1 MKKSDFIQHY
11 GHNIDINLTTKR
23 MGYMNHVDDKKLIDW
38 IKNQE
43 FSKLA
48 FLDKCWDTH
57 ENEWYIGFYY
67 FIQYLKQ
74 ENLDGVLAKIIS
86 RYHNES
92 SAYCY
97 LGDVANKIYG
107 SFNNQHIPASFYR
120 HATVLNTNNTDAN
133 WGLFITNGDTNSCIN
148 SLKSDYEC
156 GQFEPLGHRF
166 DSLTYHKYKISKF
179 SPQDWQTIK
188 TIIQDDRITCK
199 KDMLLCAHFYLDE
212 IEDAL
217 SLINAVDRVDIK
229 IIKTYFNRGLISKDL
244 AISKLYCFDIDDFL
258 GDDYQSIYQEYVKEA
273 RKGKANPTRIVLMQK
288 AFRAREYKDIVTY
301 YEESSEDDQL
311 FRLGVEPRLYYLL
324 ALSYLNQSPNK
335 QALEFVNSKVG
346 TLYDESLALYQAVK
360 IRHNIDDLKKNS
372 SENTVFFC
380 EIEYFKPYQEAV
392 DTLNNIYLIKHYLHE
407 LMSKDL
413 DSLKTKWNNVYH
425 HHQLEKMKTKL
436 ADSDMD
442 SDDFLRLYKLGI
454 MCNEF
459 DFVINSVTVFHQT
472 NLPTMLSYNYIGD
485 CYSFK
490 EEFSTAFEYYT
501 LALDLMSLSKDY
513 SHTIIS
519 NYLSCAEKLPNI
531 EIAKDDF
538 DELRNKF
545 NIELTNR
552 FKWDRFAA
560 KNGGLFK
567 YSPFNINTIDAL
579 TNQYIYLA
587 SKEQLND
594 PIELPRL
601 SKLDSS
607 SLVDPTN
614 YRICSLSNNQNSML
628 MWSHYAQEHQGIM
641 VEYWFGGEF
650 PSGVGVAKIDY
661 ADDTKR
667 NREKDLYVFN
677 QYLLTKNKEWEY
689 ESEVRIFSNQR
700 ETVGFYNYSYPIND
714 RNQIN
719 AHIRSI
725 TLGCKFPENK
735 KRLIKNIVN
744 SLNSNRKDHEPKV
757 VLREALISDSN
768 SFALEYRNVHM

>member
-1 MKKSDFIQHY
+1 MS
-11 GHNIDINLTTKR
+11 
-23 MGYMNHVDDKKLIDW
+23 YMHHVDDKKLIGW

-43 FSKLA
+43 FSKLT
-48 FLDKCWDTH
+48 FLDKSWDTH

-107 SFNNQHIPASFYR
+107 SFNEQHIPASFYR
-120 HATVLNTNNTDAN
+120 HATVLNTNNADAN
-133 WGLFITNGDTNSCIN
+133 WGLFVTNGDTNSCVN

-156 GQFEPLGHRF
+156 GQFERLGHKI
-166 DSLTYHKYKISKF
+166 DNLTYYRYEISEF
-179 SPQDWQTIK
+179 STQDWQVIK
-188 TIIQDDRITCK
+188 TITQDERVTCE
-199 KDMLLCAHFYLDE
+199 KDMLVFAHFYLGE

-217 SLINAVDRVDIK
+217 SLIHVMDNVSIE
-229 IIKTYFNRGLISKDL
+229 IIKTYFDRGLISKEFAL
-244 AISKLYCFDIDDFL
+244 SKLYYLSVDEL
-258 GDDYQSIYQEYVKEA
+258 LNDDYQSIYQAYVKEA
-273 RKGKANPTRIVLMQK
+273 NKGKDNPIRTVLMQK
-288 AFRAREYKDIVTY
+288 AFRAKEYKDVIVY
-301 YEESSEDDQL
+301 FEEASKDDLHLQYEAN
-311 FRLGVEPRLYYLL
+311 PRLYYLL
-324 ALSYLNQSPNK
+324 ALSYLNQASNK
-335 QALEFVNSKVG
+335 QALAFINNRVG
-346 TLYDESLALYQAVK
+346 TLNDESLALYQAVK
-360 IRHNIDDLKKNS
+360 FRHNIDNIKKTL
-372 SENTVFFC
+372 SENTVFSY
-380 EIEYFKPYQEAV
+380 EITFFEPYKEAV

-413 DSLKTKWNNVYH
+413 DSLKTKWNNAYH
-425 HHQLEKMKTKL
+425 HHQLGKMKTKL

-442 SDDFLRLYKLGI
+442 GDDFLRLYELGI

-472 NLPTMLSYNYIGD
+472 NLPTMLSYNYIGV

-501 LALDLMSLSKDY
+501 LALNLMRLSKDY

-531 EIAKDDF
+531 EIAKDNF

-552 FKWDRFAA
+552 FKWDIFIA

-601 SKLDSS
+601 SRLDSS

-661 ADDTKR
+661 ANDTKR